1 MPPGQEL
8 ALVPIR
14 LPARVAQPR
23 KAPPSEEAPTY
34 PLAPGPVHLHD
45 RAEVQRLLPDILGRA
60 LALSWIDSDFRA
72 AFREDPQGTLARQ
85 RITLPPGIR
94 IEVVQEGRSRPM
106 VVVSD
111 LDSAARGGRKR
122 LLYLQL
128 VMVAG
133 R

>member
-1 MPPGQEL
+1 MPKGQEL
-8 ALVPIR
+8 AVVPLR

-23 KAPPSEEAPTY
+23 RPPAPDEAPPF
-34 PLAPGPVHLHD
+34 PLASGPVHLHD

-72 AFREDPQGTLARQ
+72 AFRDDPQGTLARQ

-94 IEVVQEGRSRPM
+94 IEVVQERRSRPM

-111 LDSAARGGRKR
+111 LGAATRSGRQR